1 MGRGDLEEE
10 VDEDGEDVVSASE
23 AQAALAFGISLLLSL
38 ALAAPA
44 LWAAFNGQRE
54 LDGALLHY
62 LLCFV
67 VARVGV
73 GIVTS
78 LYGGYRRSQRSAQ
91 QPAVRSVP
99 SRMTESR

>member
-1 MGRGDLEEE
+1 MGRHD
-10 VDEDGEDVVSASE
+10 DDDDDGEDSVSAAE
-23 AQAALAFGISLLLSL
+23 ADAALAFGVSLLLSL
-38 ALAAPA
+38 VLAAPA
-44 LWAAFNGQRE
+44 LWAAFNGRRE

-73 GIVTS
+73 GVVTS

-91 QPAVRSVP
+91 PSSVRAVP